1 MMLLALV
8 IDTIFGWPQRLYA
21 RIGHPVSWI
30 GHLISYLDRILNR
43 SSYSEKFRRLTGCL
57 CLLIILAIVLIPAI
71 LIQDNLPQTLTGFIL
86 GAVLC
91 WPMMAA
97 RSLYHHVDA
106 VVNTLSLDSLELARE
121 SVAKIVGRDTS
132 VLDQSGISRAALE
145 SLAENTSDGIV
156 APIFWGAIFGLPG
169 LLMYKIVN
177 TLDSMIGHQN
187 QKYQSFGWASAKL
200 DDLMNYFPARL
211 TGMLIAVVSTKPKEA
226 FLCMINDARAHCSP
240 NAGWPESA
248 MAGALGIR
256 LSGPRIYDQGTE
268 DHPYLNEMAPDPDL
282 NSILVALSLY
292 KKVLVGIAII
302 LIILSIMV

>member
-1 MMLLALV
+1 
-8 IDTIFGWPQRLYA
+8 
-21 RIGHPVSWI
+21 
-30 GHLISYLDRILNR
+30 
-43 SSYSEKFRRLTGCL
+43 
-57 CLLIILAIVLIPAI
+57 
-71 LIQDNLPQTLTGFIL
+71 
-86 GAVLC
+86 
-91 WPMMAA
+91 MMAA